1 MVKKILPPID
11 DKNQIANLASAGEW
25 KSEDAS
31 FLEKLAKGLKLGSH
45 EEVSSSDINS
55 VPDIWARVLIVR
67 NALVD
72 NHKFLVNEWR
82 GTLALLALA
91 PYYTHIYDLNSDIV
105 SIQDIKN
112 SLLYFKI
119 LSNYHRYFFQNYS
132 QYK

>member
-55 VPDIWARVLIVR
+55 IPDIWARVLIVR

-105 SIQDIKN
+105 SIQDIK
-112 SLLYFKI
+112 KRI
-119 LSNYHRYFFQNYS
+119 
-132 QYK
+132 